1 MRARRR
7 QADEIASSFRNICFC
22 NLRVC
27 CDVDAYSRWVSGT
40 NPIVDGALARAVAPE
55 QRNLRCRVA
64 SRLVSETVQT
74 VWLPDLWSLRA
85 HNLHMLLTK
94 HHILKFWNL
103 FFSQSVIRNKFVLDR
118 IALSGEPSKQALGKA
133 APDGATQFANSF

>member
-1 MRARRR
+1 
-7 QADEIASSFRNICFC
+7 
-22 NLRVC
+22 
-27 CDVDAYSRWVSGT
+27 VSGT
-40 NPIVDGALARAVAPE
+40 NPIGDGAPAQAVARE

-64 SRLVSETVQT
+64 RRLVSETVQT
-74 VWLPDLWSLRA
+74 VSLLDLWSLRA

-94 HHILKFWNL
+94 HHILESSNL

-133 APDGATQFANSF
+133 APNGATQFANSS